1 MPALIFKERD
11 VLVFSCGK
19 QQRQGGVFFGS
30 KQREMEC
37 YFDNALIYQS
47 FEEKSAVSIE
57 MDAPEMITVDQ
68 PFELKIEI
76 INNWKIPL
84 NNVEFG
90 LRKESGF
97 SLVPNREW

>member
-19 QQRQGGVFFGS
+19 QQRQAGVFLF
-30 KQREMEC
+30 
-37 YFDNALIYQS
+37 
-47 FEEKSAVSIE
+47 
-57 MDAPEMITVDQ
+57 
-68 PFELKIEI
+68 
-76 INNWKIPL
+76 WKIPL